1 VNQLENSI
9 IKYGLI
15 GSTGRLGSEVV
26 NVFKEKNH
34 KLVYEIDI
42 EKEVKNDIPQV
53 LIDCSL
59 PSAFNKV
66 VELVKQFNIPLV
78 IATTGLTENDLQRLK
93 DLSTRVPVAQSFNFS
108 VGIQVLLKLTE
119 IANDVLKDWDIEI
132 SETHHRFKKDKPS
145 GTAIMIKD
153 MLASKPVNISSLR
166 LGNVVGDHTVTFGG
180 LGETISITHH
190 AISRRTFAEGIL
202 SSAEFVLKKKNGFY
216 SFNEVIFGS

>member
-78 IATTGLTENDLQRLK
+78 VATTGLTENDLQRLK

-216 SFNEVIFGS
+216 SFKEVIFGS